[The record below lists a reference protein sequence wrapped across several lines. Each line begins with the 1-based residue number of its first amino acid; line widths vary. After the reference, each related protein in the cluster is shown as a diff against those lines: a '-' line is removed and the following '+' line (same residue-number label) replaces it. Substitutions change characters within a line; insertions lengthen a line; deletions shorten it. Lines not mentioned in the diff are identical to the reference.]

1 MDQDNHIRLNQE
13 WDGTQVCGTE
23 TLMLQLL
30 HGAFGLLIHLLQYLD
45 SGKGCPGWQVGYF
58 GHWKVISSHCKLMNS
73 VSKSLVFFFCFLGL
87 HSRHMEVPRLGVKLE
102 LQVPAHRTA
111 RAMPYP

>member
-73 VSKSLVFFFCFLGL
+73 VSKSLVFFFLL
-87 HSRHMEVPRLGVKLE
+87 SRAAFEAYGGS
-102 LQVPAHRTA
+102 QA
-111 RAMPYP
+111 RGQIGATGAGP